1 MLVKRT
7 RAVHKVV
14 RKLDHLVVSVL
25 IRVQALV
32 CAVFAAAHCGGEP
45 FGLEKRSVVAIE
57 SEVTLAFC
65 MISGLSINANIARA
79 MPR

>member
-1 MLVKRT
+1 M
-7 RAVHKVV
+7 
-14 RKLDHLVVSVL
+14 

-32 CAVFAAAHCGGEP
+32 CAAYAAAHCGGEP

-65 MISGLSINANIARA
+65 MMSGLSINANIACDASLVLTKELGRPMVLPYTIKSA
-79 MPR
+79 VLK